1 MNNLFN
7 FEYQTQ
13 QILNLDST
21 PSRFSVVYGQEGFV
35 IHTKKD
41 AYSLISTDA
50 ISNLG
55 NAFIEKGYKV
65 TSFTHKSGEV
75 IGLNIDLGKQM
86 SQVGDKT
93 FNAYITIPNNG
104 GGSGHLSIK
113 ELRLIC
119 TNGAVRTISNNKGSI
134 KIPHNLNYKQS
145 LDLMQESLEKFTI
158 IQEMIMQKDLQMNSN
173 KIEKSEVMRL
183 LNEWFF
189 EHEMPVSHK
198 EGMTSTEF
206 RRLLVEDPESIKC
219 IDRYKQLK
227 DAFNKELTYNEQ
239 LNLQLSNYTVYA
251 TISNYLTRRTE
262 KSQSSAPIEIME
274 QRASEK
280 LEKFE
285 KYLLV

>member
-1 MNNLFN
+1 MENLFS
-7 FEYQTQ
+7 FEYTTQ
-13 QILNLDST
+13 RLFNLDNT
-21 PSRFSVVYGQEGFV
+21 PSRFGVVFGDNN
-35 IHTKKD
+35 IIATKKD
-41 AYSLISTDA
+41 SYHIISTDA